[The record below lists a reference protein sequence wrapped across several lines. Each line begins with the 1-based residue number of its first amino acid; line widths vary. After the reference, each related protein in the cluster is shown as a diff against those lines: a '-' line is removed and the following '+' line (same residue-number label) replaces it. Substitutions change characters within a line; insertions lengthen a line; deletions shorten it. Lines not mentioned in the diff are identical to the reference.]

1 MIRGLDNHCGI
12 NPYDVILF
20 LSYYQLKQL
29 KNNFL
34 SSQGITSHQS
44 EVGTFD
50 RPNREPLKPFSN
62 WKPVSNNKNFTGW
75 KLYWRQVKQLIKN
88 ENYNQLQLERKSFQF
103 LQQKNVA
110 QESFQNND
118 VPLELFIHHEAI
130 CFFNYMYCVV
140 TPLLFDN
147 SKNHKYCSVYL

>member
-20 LSYYQLKQL
+20 LSYYHLKQL

-34 SSQGITSHQS
+34 SSRGITSHQS
-44 EVGTFD
+44 DAGTFD

-88 ENYNQLQLERKSFQF
+88 ENYNQLQLEHKSFQF
-103 LQQKNVA
+103 IQQKNVA
-110 QESFQNND
+110 QVFKFVND

-130 CFFNYMYCVV
+130 CFFNYMYCIV
-140 TPLLFDN
+140 TP
-147 SKNHKYCSVYL
+147 